1 MLGCYPRSKCKSAL
15 MLVLG
20 VLFLLGTMN
29 VWAEF
34 TFAKYWPLFLVL
46 WGLHGLFCGCDKKC
60 SSDGKCDDKGG
71 KNCDKDDRKAMSGGC
86 CKG

>member
-1 MLGCYPRSKCKSAL
+1 MMMHSKCKSAM

-34 TFAKYWPLFLVL
+34 TLAKYWPLFLVL
-46 WGLHGLFCGCDKKC
+46 WGLHGLFCSCC
-60 SSDGKCDDKGG
+60 SKPCDDKG
-71 KNCDKDDRKAMSGGC
+71 DKSCENKPMAAGC
-86 CKG
+86 CKNGGKGGNC